1 MPKAPLAHFLARN
14 PFPNGLTDGLF
25 YREKMRAIHRIAPDR
40 LAEGAVAPLVL
51 DLGGGQSG
59 LASLLYPDAEVVT
72 LDRDASLSGRGPPGV
87 RSAFVCA
94 DACRL
99 PFADGTFDAVGM
111 FDVLEHVQEDAVA
124 AAEALRVTRPGGW
137 LLVSTPRA
145 DWRYPY
151 YAALRPLCPP
161 EAELM
166 AEWGH
171 VRRGYTAKGLL
182 ELFGGP
188 PARQASFINPLTAIY
203 HDLSFSRLTG
213 RRRRLAYVAAAPAA
227 VLGYAFHGAGARGME
242 VAAAWVR

>member
-1 MPKAPLAHFLARN
+1 MPKAPLARFLAQN

-40 LAEGAVAPLVL
+40 LRQDAAAPRVL
-51 DLGGGQSG
+51 DLGGGRSG

-72 LDRDASLSGRGPPGV
+72 LDHDATLSGQGPPGA
-87 RSAFVCA
+87 RSAFVCG
-94 DACRL
+94 DARRL
-99 PFADGTFDAVGM
+99 PFADGTFDAVGL
-111 FDVLEHVQEDAVA
+111 FDVLEHVQEDAAA
-124 AAEALRVTRPGGW
+124 AAEAMRVTRPGGW

-151 YAALRPLCPP
+151 YAALRDVCPP
-161 EAELM
+161 ETELM

-171 VRRGYTAKGLL
+171 VRRGYSAEALV

-203 HDLSFSRLTG
+203 HDVSFSRLTG
-213 RRRRLAYVAAAPAA
+213 RARRFAYAAAAPAA
-227 VLGYAFHGAGARGME
+227 VLGYAFHGAAKGAE

>member
-227 VLGYAFHGAGARGME
+227 VLGYAFGAEARGME